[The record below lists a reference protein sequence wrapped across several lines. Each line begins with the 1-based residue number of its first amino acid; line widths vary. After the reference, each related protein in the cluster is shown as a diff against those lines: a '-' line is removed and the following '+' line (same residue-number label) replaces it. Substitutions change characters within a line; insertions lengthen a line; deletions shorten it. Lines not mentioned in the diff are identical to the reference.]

1 MKDIINNLQE
11 SNSRKIQLTIA
22 INFISSKDTMKSLTC
37 IQKGITEIM
46 IHDEAD
52 EVMEEVFNS
61 LLNRYQTGWETLMRG
76 SDFIS
81 DYVNL
86 LIYKCDKRIK

>member
-1 MKDIINNLQE
+1 
-11 SNSRKIQLTIA
+11 
-22 INFISSKDTMKSLTC
+22 MKSLTC

-46 IHDEAD
+46 IHDKAD
-52 EVMEEVFNS
+52 EVMEELFNS
-61 LLNRYQTGWETLMRG
+61 LLNIYQTGWETLIRG

-86 LIYKCDKRIK
+86 LIYKCDKPIK